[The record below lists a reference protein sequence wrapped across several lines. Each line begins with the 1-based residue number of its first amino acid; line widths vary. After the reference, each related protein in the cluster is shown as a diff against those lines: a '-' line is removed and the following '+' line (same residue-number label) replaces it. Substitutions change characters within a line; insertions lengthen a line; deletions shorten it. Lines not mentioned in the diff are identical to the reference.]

1 MDGALAEEA
10 LSPLPR
16 LSPSS
21 GWVDRRMDGR
31 RAEHT
36 HREVCVEVVLP
47 VKQGPPVDVAVQG
60 QAGHHG
66 CFHTP
71 PVEDLGGQ
79 NTRLLSDPPSEQ
91 TLLRLRTS
99 SPNLAIWPF
108 DGHQLWFCVGSS
120 AYKPTQCIWSQG

>member
-1 MDGALAEEA
+1 MGCFPSAVSQERAARSRAGDQDPGIQSSKRQGALASSGRAGPPAGMDGALAEEA
-10 LSPLPR
+10 

-71 PVEDLGGQ
+71 PV
-79 NTRLLSDPPSEQ
+79 
-91 TLLRLRTS
+91 
-99 SPNLAIWPF
+99 
-108 DGHQLWFCVGSS
+108 
-120 AYKPTQCIWSQG
+120 